1 MFKILALSVALISAS
16 LAPIFSTPASATP
29 ITLPAQATNQQAVQY
44 GVAWYPEQRS
54 EDTWAA
60 DLALMK
66 AAGFTVVRIAEF
78 SWSKLEPVEGRYDFI
93 WLDRA
98 IRAAQAS
105 GFNVVL
111 GTPTA
116 APPAWLTQKYPDVLA
131 MDERGQRLRHGQR
144 RQFSVNSARYRTL
157 ARGIASAMATRYGN
171 NPAIIGFQIDNEYG
185 RATFDPESR
194 AAFQAWLRT
203 KYRTLNALNT
213 AWYTSAW
220 SQTYNDWTQI
230 NIPVA
235 GDNPGLALDYYR
247 FFSESWRSYQQV
259 QLDAIRAHLGPNK
272 FVTTNYTGKYDNF
285 DFALTAKPLDL
296 VSWGW
301 YFEAPDLDPAEG
313 GLLHDI
319 NRGWL
324 NRNVWVME
332 AAAGN
337 IVYADQNYTMPKGLA
352 RAMAWQAI
360 GHGADGYLFW
370 TWRPTLN
377 GVEQFH
383 GSLTDPSGQPR
394 PFYDEA
400 VGLGREIK
408 IVAPFL
414 AQSTP
419 VTNVMMLHDYP
430 SRWALRRQPMTKDYD
445 PWTHFINYYR
455 AVRPLATGISI
466 QSTPDNLSAYKLVV
480 APNLHVLSGED
491 AQKLTNYVR
500 AGGHLVIGPRA
511 GVKTETSSLWEP
523 NQPGPLSAL
532 IGARVDQTAV
542 LHKGA
547 QLSGSL
553 GTANAKVWAER
564 LKIIAPDVTTLLTY
578 APYDGW
584 LDNASAL
591 ITRPFGRGR
600 VTYIGAWLDD
610 ASLRQL
616 LAYATKEAAIEPQ
629 FSGIPNGVEVSTRS
643 GPMGKV
649 HVVNNW
655 NKTSQT
661 VELPLAMENLL
672 TGQTNGQLV
681 LGAGEVAILRDG
693 E

>member
-1 MFKILALSVALISAS
+1 MFKTLALSVALMSA
-16 LAPIFSTPASATP
+16 LFAPMIAAPASATP
-29 ITLPAQATNQQAVQY
+29 ITLPSQATNQQAVQF

-66 AAGFTVVRIAEF
+66 TAGITVVRIAEF
-78 SWSKLEPVEGRYDFI
+78 SWSKLEPSEGRYNFI

-98 IRAAQAS
+98 IGAAQAS

-116 APPAWLTQKYPDVLA
+116 APPAWLTQKYPEVLA
-131 MDERGQRLRHGQR
+131 VDERGQRLRHGQR
-144 RQFSVNSARYRTL
+144 RQYSVNSARYRVL
-157 ARGIASAMATRYGN
+157 SRGIATAMATRYGN
-171 NPAIIGFQIDNEYG
+171 NPAVIGFQIDNEYG

-194 AAFQAWLRT
+194 AAFQAWLRA
-203 KYRTLNALNT
+203 KYGTLNALNT
-213 AWYTSAW
+213 AWYTNAW
-220 SQTYNDWTQI
+220 SQTYSDWTQI

-247 FFSESWRSYQQV
+247 FFSESWRGFQQV
-259 QLDAIRAHLGPNK
+259 QMDAIRPRLGAGK
-272 FVTTNYTGKYDNF
+272 FITTNYTGKYDNF

-301 YFEAPDLDPAEG
+301 YFEAPQVDPAEG

-324 NRNVWVME
+324 DRNVWVME

-337 IVYADQNYTMPKGLA
+337 IVYGDQNYTMPRGLA
-352 RAMAWQAI
+352 RSMAWQAI

-400 VGLGREIK
+400 AGLGQEIK
-408 IVAPFL
+408 LVAPAL

-419 VTNVMMLHDYP
+419 VTNVLMLHDYP

-455 AVRPLATGISI
+455 ALRPLVTGVSI
-466 QSTPDNLSAYKLVV
+466 QPELNNLSDYKLVI
-480 APNLHVLSGED
+480 APNLHVLSKED
-491 AQKLTNYVR
+491 GDKLAAYVR

-511 GVKTETSSLWEP
+511 GVKTERSSLWEP
-523 NQPGPLSAL
+523 NQPGPLTTL

-542 LHKGA
+542 LHKQA

-553 GTANAKVWAER
+553 GSANARIWAER
-564 LKIIAPDVTTLLTY
+564 LKILSPDVTTLLAY

-584 LDNASAL
+584 LDNAPAV
-591 ITRPFGRGR
+591 ITRSFGRGR

-610 ASLRQL
+610 TSLNL
-616 LAYATKEAAIEPQ
+616 ALAYATKEAAIAPQ
-629 FSGIPNGVEVSTRS
+629 FAGIPAGVEVSTRS
-643 GPMGKV
+643 GPRGIV
-649 HVVNNW
+649 HIINNW
-655 NKTSQT
+655 SQSSQT
-661 VELPLAMENLL
+661 VALPVAMKNLL
-672 TGQTNGQLV
+672 TGQTSQQLV
-681 LGAGEVAILRDG
+681 LDVGEVGIMREG
-693 E
+693 N